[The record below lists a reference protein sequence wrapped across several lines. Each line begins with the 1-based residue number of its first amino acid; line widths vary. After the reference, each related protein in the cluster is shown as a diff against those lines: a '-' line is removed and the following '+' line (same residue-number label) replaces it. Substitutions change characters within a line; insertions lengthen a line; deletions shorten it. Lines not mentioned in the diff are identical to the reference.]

1 MKSDIL
7 IKDDVYQIV
16 KSSPLASAVTGKIC
30 KTGVRPKG
38 SDKEDV
44 VISVIAN
51 LNGQIQEAVVN
62 VNIYVNDDIKGNGQ
76 NQEATIRL
84 RALCA
89 IASNALEIGRGEYF
103 RFTLE
108 SQRVLAV
115 DDAKVHVINNRLNY
129 KQLNEV

>member
-7 IKDDVYQIV
+7 IKDDLYRFI

-38 SDKEDV
+38 SALEDI

-51 LNGQIQEAVVN
+51 MNGQIQEAVVN
-62 VNIYVNDDIKGNGQ
+62 VNIYVKDDIKSDGQ

-84 RALCA
+84 RELCS
-89 IASNALEIGRGEYF
+89 IASETLEVGSGEDF

-108 SQRVLAV
+108 SQRVIEVA
-115 DDAKVHVINNRLNY
+115 DTKEHVINNRLNY
-129 KQLNEV
+129 KQVNE

>member
-7 IKDDVYQIV
+7 IKDDLYKFV
-16 KSSPLASAVTGKIC
+16 KDGPLATAVSGKVC
-30 KTGVRPKG
+30 KQGVRPKG
-38 SDKEDV
+38 SDKEDI

-51 LNGQIQEAVVN
+51 ENGQIQEATVN
-62 VNIYVNDDIKGNGQ
+62 VNIYVADDVKSDGQ

-84 RALCA
+84 RELCK
-89 IASNALEIGRGEYF
+89 IASETLEVGSGDDY

-115 DDAKVHVINNRLNY
+115 EDTREHVINNKISY
-129 KQLNEV
+129 KQINE

>member
-1 MKSDIL
+1 MKSDID
-7 IKDDVYQIV
+7 IKDDLYTFI
-16 KSSPLASAVTGKIC
+16 KNSRIASSVTGKIC

-51 LNGQIQEAVVN
+51 MNGQMQESLVN
-62 VNIYVNDDIKGNGQ
+62 VNIYVADDIKKDGQ

-84 RALCA
+84 RELCS
-89 IASNALEIGRGEYF
+89 IAAETLDVGRGEDF
-103 RFTLE
+103 RFYLE

-115 DDAKVHVINNRLNY
+115 DEAKLHVINNRLNY
-129 KQLNEV
+129 KHVNEM

>member
-7 IKDDVYQIV
+7 IKDDLCEFI
-16 KSSPLASAVTGKIC
+16 SNSPLKSAVTGKVC
-30 KTGVRPKG
+30 KQGVRPKD

-51 LNGQIQEAVVN
+51 INGQIQEAVVN
-62 VNIYVNDDIKGNGQ
+62 VNIYVKDDIKSDGQ

-84 RALCA
+84 RYLCK
-89 IASNALEIGRGEYF
+89 IASETLEVGSGEDY

-108 SQRVLAV
+108 SQHIIEVTGT
-115 DDAKVHVINNRLNY
+115 KEHVINNRLNY
-129 KQLNEV
+129 RQLNE

>member
-7 IKDDVYQIV
+7 IKDDVHSFI
-16 KSSPLASAVTGKIC
+16 KKSPLASAVTGKVC
-30 KTGVRPKG
+30 KQGIRPKG

-51 LNGQIQEAVVN
+51 QNGQIQEAVVN
-62 VNIYVNDDIKGNGQ
+62 VNIYVKDDIKADGQ

-84 RALCA
+84 RELCE
-89 IASNALEIGRGEYF
+89 IASDTLEVGRGEDF

-108 SQRVLAV
+108 SQHVIEVEAT
-115 DDAKVHVINNRLNY
+115 KEHVINNRLNY
-129 KQLNEV
+129 KQVNE

>member
-7 IKDDVYQIV
+7 IKDDVYTFI
-16 KSSPLASAVTGKIC
+16 KKSPLASAVTGKVC
-30 KTGVRPKG
+30 KQGIRPKG

-51 LNGQIQEAVVN
+51 QNGQIQEAVVN
-62 VNIYVNDDIKGNGQ
+62 VNIYVKDDIKADGQ

-84 RALCA
+84 RELCE
-89 IASNALEIGRGEYF
+89 IASDTLEVGRGEDF

-108 SQRVLAV
+108 SQHVIEVEAT
-115 DDAKVHVINNRLNY
+115 KEHVINNRLNY
-129 KQLNEV
+129 KQVNE

>member
-7 IKDDVYQIV
+7 IKDDVHTFI
-16 KSSPLASAVTGKIC
+16 KKSPLASAVSGKVC
-30 KTGVRPKG
+30 KQGKRPKG

-51 LNGQIQEAVVN
+51 QNGQIQEAVVN
-62 VNIYVNDDIKGNGQ
+62 VNIYVKDDIKADGQ

-84 RALCA
+84 RELCE
-89 IASNALEIGRGEYF
+89 IASDTLEVGRGEDF

-108 SQRVLAV
+108 SQHVIEVEAT
-115 DDAKVHVINNRLNY
+115 KEHVINNRLNY
-129 KQLNEV
+129 KQVNE

>member
-7 IKDDVYQIV
+7 IKDDIYQFL
-16 KSSPLASAVTGKIC
+16 KASSLASAVTGKIC

-51 LNGQIQEAVVN
+51 LNGQIQEAIVN
-62 VNIYVNDDIKGNGQ
+62 VNIYVKDDIKSDGQ

-84 RALCA
+84 RELCSLA
-89 IASNALEIGRGEYF
+89 ANLLEVGSGEDF

-108 SQRVLAV
+108 SQRVIAV
-115 DDAKVHVINNRLNY
+115 EDAKVHVINNRLNY
-129 KQLNEV
+129 KQLNE

>member
-7 IKDDVYQIV
+7 IKDDMYKFI
-16 KSSPLASAVTGKIC
+16 KDSPLATAVSGKIC
-30 KTGVRPKG
+30 KQGVRPKG
-38 SDKEDV
+38 SDKEDI

-51 LNGQIQEAVVN
+51 MNGQIQEAVVN
-62 VNIYVNDDIKGNGQ
+62 VNIYVADDVKSDGQ

-84 RALCA
+84 RELCA
-89 IASNALEIGRGEYF
+89 IASEILEVGSGDDY

-115 DDAKVHVINNRLNY
+115 EDTREHVVNNKINY
-129 KQLNEV
+129 KQINE

>member
-7 IKDDVYQIV
+7 IKDDIYKFI
-16 KSSPLASAVTGKIC
+16 KNSTLDTAVTGKLC

-51 LNGQIQEAVVN
+51 QNGQIQEAVVN
-62 VNIYVNDDIKGNGQ
+62 VNIYVNDDVKSDGQ

-84 RALCA
+84 RELCS
-89 IASNALEIGRGEYF
+89 IASELLETGSGDDF

-108 SQRVLAV
+108 SQRVIGV

-129 KQLNEV
+129 KQVNE

>member
-7 IKDDVYQIV
+7 IKDDVYELI
-16 KSSPLASAVTGKIC
+16 KKSPLASAVTGKIC
-30 KTGVRPKG
+30 KQGVRPKG

-62 VNIYVNDDIKGNGQ
+62 VNIYVADDIKSDGQ

-84 RALCA
+84 RELCQ
-89 IASNALEIGRGEYF
+89 IASDILEVGSGEDF
-103 RFTLE
+103 RFSLE
-108 SQRVLAV
+108 SQHVLAV
-115 DDAKVHVINNRLNY
+115 EDAKVHVINNRIIY
-129 KQLNEV
+129 KQINE

>member
-1 MKSDIL
+1 MKSDID
-7 IKDDVYQIV
+7 IKDDLFQFI
-16 KSSPLASAVTGKIC
+16 KKSPLALAVTGKTC
-30 KTGVRPKG
+30 KTGVRPKD

-62 VNIYVNDDIKGNGQ
+62 VNIYVADDIKSDGQ
-76 NQEATIRL
+76 SQEATIRL
-84 RALCA
+84 RELCKV
-89 IASNALEIGRGEYF
+89 ASETLEVGHGETY

-115 DDAKVHVINNRLNY
+115 DDAKVHVINNRLIY
-129 KQLNEV
+129 KQLNE